1 MPLAKQIKILQYMIA
16 TGVVVRRTRNRFV
29 GEWVRTEVRTREY
42 RLVIT
47 ITREADGKTIQAI
60 DWDRQSRPTSEDPHR
75 LPPRRGA
82 IHA

>member
-16 TGVVVRRTRNRFV
+16 AGIVARRTHNRFV
-29 GEWVRTEVRTREY
+29 GEWVRTRVRTREY
-42 RLVIT
+42 RLVIV
-47 ITREADGKTIQAI
+47 ITREADNKTIQSI
-60 DWDRQSRPTSEDPHR
+60 DWDRQSRPTGEDPNR